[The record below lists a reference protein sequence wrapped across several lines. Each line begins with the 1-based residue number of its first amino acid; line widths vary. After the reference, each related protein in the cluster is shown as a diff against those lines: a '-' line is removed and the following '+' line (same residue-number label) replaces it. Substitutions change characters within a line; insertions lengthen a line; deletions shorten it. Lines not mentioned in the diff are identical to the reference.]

1 MEDITTILGRLC
13 TLLEDAIE
21 EKDWERVEI
30 VAKEL
35 DELYE
40 DLDKQDDFLND
51 Y

>member
-21 EKDWERVEI
+21 ENDWDRVQV

-35 DELYE
+35 DELCE
-40 DLDKQDDFLND
+40 DLDKQLYQD